1 LGELPAN
8 ASGCSCAR
16 DGVVG
21 VVQIVSDDG
30 LDLGDDGRD
39 PVGVA
44 QDVGCAEGFDVVDIL
59 RSAVEKCD

>member
-1 LGELPAN
+1 
-8 ASGCSCAR
+8 
-16 DGVVG
+16 